1 MSTPDAPSARPPAK
15 AASSSL
21 EELESTVSRLSSHQ
35 GVQAVM
41 ILSEK
46 GEIVH
51 STFPPESQVE
61 QARLLVK
68 IKHLV
73 SQWLHVGGEEGEEV
87 SFLRIRTTLHEIL
100 LAPNGEF
107 ILVVLHNPLVSSV
120 EKEL

>member
-1 MSTPDAPSARPPAK
+1 MSSADAPIVRPPVK

-21 EELESTVSRLSSHQ
+21 EELESTVSRLSSHP

-51 STFPPESQVE
+51 STFPPASQVE
-61 QARLLVK
+61 QAKLLVK
-68 IKHLV
+68 IKHLA

-100 LAPNGEF
+100 VAPNHEYL
-107 ILVVLHNPLVSSV
+107 LVVLHNPLISSV